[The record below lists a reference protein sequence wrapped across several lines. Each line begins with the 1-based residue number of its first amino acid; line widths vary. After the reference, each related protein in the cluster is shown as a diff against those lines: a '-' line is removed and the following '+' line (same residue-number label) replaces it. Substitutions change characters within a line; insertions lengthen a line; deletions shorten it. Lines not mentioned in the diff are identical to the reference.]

1 MIIICKRGLLLL
13 LFISVLTNVSGY
25 GVNDSITNN
34 QTPLSLYQEDTIK
47 KDQPQKRSFFRK
59 VADYFND
66 ANKNKN
72 NKKFDFSVIGGPHYS
87 SDVGFGLGLVGSGLY
102 RMDRS
107 DTIMQPSSV
116 SVYGDVATSGFY
128 LLGVRGTNLFPRDRF
143 RLEYNL
149 YFYSFPGYF
158 WGIGY
163 ENASNDDNK
172 SKYKRLQNQVKVD
185 FLFRLAPNLYL
196 GPGASFNYIKGKD
209 FENISLLE
217 GQSSTNISVGS
228 GISLV
233 YDSRDFLTNAYKG
246 IYLKIEQNFYPS
258 FLGNKNSFNL
268 TDLIFDY
275 YCPLWKGAIWATDF
289 HSMLNYGDTPW
300 TMMAKLGGSSRMRGY
315 YEGQYRD
322 NNIVELQTELR
333 QHIWKRN
340 GIAVWVGGGNV
351 FQNFDRFKWSHTLP
365 AYGLGY
371 RWEFKKRVNVRLDYG
386 FGKGQSGFIFNI
398 NEAF

>member
-128 LLGVRGTNLFPRDRF
+128 LLGVR
-143 RLEYNL
+143 
-149 YFYSFPGYF
+149 
-158 WGIGY
+158 
-163 ENASNDDNK
+163 
-172 SKYKRLQNQVKVD
+172 
-185 FLFRLAPNLYL
+185 
-196 GPGASFNYIKGKD
+196 
-209 FENISLLE
+209 
-217 GQSSTNISVGS
+217 
-228 GISLV
+228 
-233 YDSRDFLTNAYKG
+233 
-246 IYLKIEQNFYPS
+246 
-258 FLGNKNSFNL
+258 
-268 TDLIFDY
+268 
-275 YCPLWKGAIWATDF
+275 
-289 HSMLNYGDTPW
+289 
-300 TMMAKLGGSSRMRGY
+300 
-315 YEGQYRD
+315 
-322 NNIVELQTELR
+322 
-333 QHIWKRN
+333 
-340 GIAVWVGGGNV
+340 
-351 FQNFDRFKWSHTLP
+351 
-365 AYGLGY
+365 
-371 RWEFKKRVNVRLDYG
+371 
-386 FGKGQSGFIFNI
+386 
-398 NEAF
+398 